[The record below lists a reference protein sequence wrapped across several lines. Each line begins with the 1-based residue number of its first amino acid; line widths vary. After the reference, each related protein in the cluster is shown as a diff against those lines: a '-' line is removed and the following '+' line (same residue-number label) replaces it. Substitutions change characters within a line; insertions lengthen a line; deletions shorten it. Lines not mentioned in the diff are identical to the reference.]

1 MGTLDSDGN
10 TEPPAKNDIRITPTP
25 GKLTISMGA
34 ATAPTTES
42 KAAAASILVSIFA
55 VTASLLS
62 LVVTILAGSRIATD
76 FGTPFWIG
84 VAVGLTLLLGGTLT
98 GVYRRRQLKRAKA
111 IEQTSQDPKRI
122 GDPVIRRVIKE
133 VGRFRSDLELGRVQ
147 LASPDGPFCEPERGQ
162 S

>member
-34 ATAPTTES
+34 ATVPTTES

-84 VAVGLTLLLGGTLT
+84 
-98 GVYRRRQLKRAKA
+98 
-111 IEQTSQDPKRI
+111 SPWDS
-122 GDPVIRRVIKE
+122 
-133 VGRFRSDLELGRVQ
+133 RSFS
-147 LASPDGPFCEPERGQ
+147 AAP
-162 S
+162 